1 MNNVLTIAGKEF
13 RSYFNST
20 IAYIFMVVFLVLTTV
35 LFFELQKFFVIGQA
49 TLRDFFGLVPIV
61 FLFFV
66 PAISMRMWAEERK
79 LGTLEILMT
88 LPIRD
93 WEAVLGKF
101 IAAFLFL
108 AITLALTFPLPLMVS
123 LLGNPDTGAMVGGYL
138 GLILLGATYLA
149 IGLWISSLTEN
160 QIVAFILAAVACLIL
175 FIIGVDIFLTALP
188 RWIVPFLKG
197 IALGSRFNSIERGV
211 IDLRDIVYYLSMIG
225 FFLFLNVRS
234 VEARRGA

>member
-1 MNNVLTIAGKEF
+1 MNNVRTIAAREF
-13 RSYFNST
+13 QSYFSST
-20 IAYIFMVVFLVLTTV
+20 IAYIFMVVFLVLTSL

-88 LPIRD
+88 LPVKD
-93 WEAVLGKF
+93 WEVVIGKF
-101 IAAFLFL
+101 VAAFLFL
-108 AITLALTFPLPLMVS
+108 TITIAFTLPLPIMVS
-123 LLGNPDTGAMVGGYL
+123 WLGNPDTGAIVGGYL

-160 QIVAFILAAVACLIL
+160 QIVAFILAAVVCLFL

-188 RWIVPFLKG
+188 KWIVPFFKG

-211 IDLRDIVYYLSMIG
+211 IDVRDLVYYLSMIG

>member
-13 RSYFNST
+13 RSYFTST
-20 IAYIFMVVFLVLTTV
+20 IAYIFMVVFLVLTAV

-108 AITLALTFPLPLMVS
+108 GITLALTFPLPVMAA

-225 FFLFLNVRS
+225 FFLILNVRS

>member
-20 IAYIFMVVFLVLTTV
+20 IAYIFMVVFLVLNSL

-79 LGTLEILMT
+79 LGTLETLMT

-93 WEAVLGKF
+93 WEAVVGKF
-101 IAAFLFL
+101 LAALSFLL
-108 AITLALTFPLPLMVS
+108 ITLALTFPLPVMVS
-123 LLGNPDTGAMVGGYL
+123 LLGHPDPGALIGGYL
-138 GLILLGATYLA
+138 GLIFLGATYLA

-160 QIVAFILAAVACLIL
+160 QIVAFILAAVACLVL
-175 FIIGVDIFLTALP
+175 FIIGVDIFLTAAPKWL
-188 RWIVPFLKG
+188 VPFLKG
-197 IALGSRFNSIERGV
+197 LALGSRFNSIERGV
-211 IDLRDIVYYLSMIG
+211 IDLRDLVYYLSIIG

>member
-1 MNNVLTIAGKEF
+1 MSNVLTIAQKEF
-13 RSYFNST
+13 RSYFSST
-20 IAYIFMVVFLVLTTV
+20 IAYIFMVVFLVLTGL

-66 PAISMRMWAEERK
+66 PAIAMRMWAEERK

-108 AITLALTFPLPLMVS
+108 LITLALTFPLPLTVS
-123 LLGNPDTGAMVGGYL
+123 LLGHTDAGAMIGGYL

-188 RWIVPFLKG
+188 RWSVPFFKG

-211 IDLRDIVYYLSMIG
+211 IDLRDIVYYVSMIG

>member
-1 MNNVLTIAGKEF
+1 MSNILTIARKEF
-13 RSYFNST
+13 RSYFSST
-20 IAYIFMVVFLVLTTV
+20 IAYIFMVVFLVLTML

-66 PAISMRMWAEERK
+66 PATSMRMWAEERK

-88 LPIRD
+88 LPVRD
-93 WEAVLGKF
+93 WEAVGGKF
-101 IAAFLFL
+101 LAAFLFL
-108 AITLALTFPLPLMVS
+108 VITLALTFPLPIMVAS
-123 LLGNPDTGAMVGGYL
+123 LGDPDTGAMVGGYL
-138 GLILLGATYLA
+138 GLVLLGATYLS

-160 QIVAFILAAVACLIL
+160 QIVAFIVSAVACLIL

-188 RWIVPFLKG
+188 KWIVPFLKG

-211 IDLRDIVYYLSMIG
+211 IDLRDVVYYLSMIG

>member
-1 MNNVLTIAGKEF
+1 MSNVMTIAGKEF
-13 RSYFNST
+13 RSYFTST
-20 IAYIFMVVFLVLTTV
+20 IAYIFMVVFLVLTAL

-49 TLRDFFGLVPIV
+49 TLRDFFGLVPII

-79 LGTLEILMT
+79 LGTLETLMT
-88 LPIRD
+88 LPVRD
-93 WEAVLGKF
+93 WEVVIGKF
-101 IAAFLFL
+101 LASFFFLL
-108 AITLALTFPLPLMVS
+108 ITLALTFPLPVTVAA
-123 LLGNPDTGAMVGGYL
+123 LGHPDPGAMIGGYL

-149 IGLWISSLTEN
+149 IGLWVSSLTEN
-160 QIVAFILAAVACLIL
+160 QIVAFIISAVACLIL
-175 FIIGVDIFLTALP
+175 FIIGVDIFLTAVPKWL
-188 RWIVPFLKG
+188 VPFLKG

-211 IDLRDIVYYLSMIG
+211 IDLRDVIYYFSIIG

>member
-1 MNNVLTIAGKEF
+1 MRNVLAIAGKEF

-20 IAYIFMVVFLVLTTV
+20 IAYIFMVVFLILASL

-61 FLFFV
+61 MLFFV

-79 LGTLEILMT
+79 IGTLETLMT
-88 LPIRD
+88 LPVRN
-93 WEAVLGKF
+93 WEVVLGKF
-101 IAAFLFL
+101 LASLSFLL
-108 AITLALTFPLPLMVS
+108 ITIALTFPLPLMVAA
-123 LLGNPDTGAMVGGYL
+123 LGHPDPGALICGYL
-138 GLILLGATYLA
+138 GLGLLGAAYLA

-160 QIVAFILAAVACLIL
+160 QIVAFIASAVICLML

-188 RWIVPFLKG
+188 KWMIPFFKG
-197 IALGSRFNSIERGV
+197 ISLGSRFSSIERGV
-211 IDLRDIVYYLSMIG
+211 IDLRDLIYYVSIIG

-234 VEARRGA
+234 VELRKGA

>member
-1 MNNVLTIAGKEF
+1 MRNVLTIAGKEF

-20 IAYIFMVVFLVLTTV
+20 IAYIFMVVFLVLTAV

-79 LGTLEILMT
+79 LGTLETLMT
-88 LPIRD
+88 LPVRD
-93 WEAVLGKF
+93 WEVVIAKF
-101 IAAFLFL
+101 LAALLFL
-108 AITLALTFPLPLMVS
+108 LITLGLTFMLPIIVAS
-123 LLGNPDTGAMVGGYL
+123 LGHPDAGALFCGYL
-138 GLILLGATYLA
+138 GLILLGAVYLA

-160 QIVAFILAAVACLIL
+160 QIVAFITAAVACLIL
-175 FIIGVDIFLTALP
+175 FIIGVDIFLTAVPGWL
-188 RWIVPFLKG
+188 VPFLKG
-197 IALGSRFNSIERGV
+197 IALGSRFDSIQRGV
-211 IDLRDIVYYLSMIG
+211 IDLRDIVYYLSLIG

-234 VEARRGA
+234 VESRRGA